1 MDLKRVGKY
10 DILDKLGEGGF
21 GAVYLAHH
29 TKLQKQVALKILHPQ
44 VASDEMLAAYFER
57 EALALARLEHP
68 NIVRVYDYDQVDGLS
83 FIVMEYVDGTN
94 LDRILRDKKYLSAIE
109 SIPIF
114 EQLLAALG
122 YAHINGIVHR
132 DIKPSNIMITKAN
145 IVKITDFGIAKVAGS
160 TKLTRTGTGAGS
172 LLYMSPEQIRGKDID
187 NRSDLYS
194 VGVTMYQV
202 LTGRTP
208 FEADSDYEIMTGH
221 LEKTAPPPTEFR
233 SSLPQSISDVV
244 MKSLEKKPERRYQN
258 AEEMSAALHGLDLPE
273 SSDKTVVQRT
283 ASYND
288 RTVRTAP
295 PEHPVPPV
303 SPPTSESTHPGGKGK
318 LVGILAVVVLIA
330 VAAIYY
336 LMQPSAETPT
346 QAATFS
352 DSLSTAFDLY
362 EKKLFPEAAELFAS
376 LRQSG
381 SASIGQRLE
390 MRQFQAASKL
400 MDQQISAASEILKE
414 LYSESPGTEFAD
426 NRFPPALVKM
436 WDGLK
441 QTPLPTGGFDLT
453 LTNYQQFAPVTVEF
467 EGKKVPYSGSAFSK
481 KNLAPGEYIVRIEG
495 NGLKPLAQSFNVADV
510 VVTKSL
516 TLTAA
521 VSAAVGS
528 VVVVVENHKIFE
540 PVTVVF
546 DGKSVQ
552 YGGQPVTFSDVAKG
566 SYEVGIVTDVGRL
579 TEVVNVDGTEV
590 RKVFEPVN
598 KDFKLTIAS
607 LVENNPNEVVA
618 AQVYI
623 DNEKIVDGETPFP
636 IRLMQGT
643 HKIWIEH
650 PDYRTVDKP
659 KFINLRGDE
668 LVELRLRKK

>member
-21 GAVYLAHH
+21 GAVYLAQH

-83 FIVMEYVDGTN
+83 FIVMEFVDGTN
-94 LDRILRDKKYLSAIE
+94 LDRILRDKKFLSAAE

-114 EQLLAALG
+114 DQLLAALG
-122 YAHINGIVHR
+122 YAHQNGIVHR

-145 IVKITDFGIAKVAGS
+145 IVKITDFGIAKVTGS
-160 TKLTRTGTGAGS
+160 AKLTRTGTGAGS

-221 LEKTAPPPTEFR
+221 LERAAPPPSEFR
-233 SSLPQSISDVV
+233 SSLPKSVEQVV
-244 MKSLEKKPERRYQN
+244 LKSLEKKPELRYQD
-258 AEEMSAALHGLDLPE
+258 AEEMASALRGLHLPE
-273 SSDKTVVQRT
+273 YSDRTVQT
-283 ASYND
+283 ATPYSE

-295 PEHPVPPV
+295 PEPPR
-303 SPPTSESTHPGGKGK
+303 SAPTTESSRLAGKGK
-318 LVGILAVVVLIA
+318 LIGILGAVVVIA
-330 VAAIYY
+330 LVAVYF
-336 LMQPSAETPT
+336 LMQPGGETPK
-346 QAATFS
+346 QAATFA
-352 DSLSTAFDLY
+352 DSLATAFDDY
-362 EKKLFPEAAELFAS
+362 DQKQFPEAAALFTL
-376 LRQSG
+376 LRDSKSVTPEQ
-381 SASIGQRLE
+381 ILE
-390 MRQFQAASKL
+390 IRQFEAASKL
-400 MDQQISAASEILKE
+400 MDQQISAATDLLKALYVEHPDIE
-414 LYSESPGTEFAD
+414 LSD
-426 NRFPPALVKM
+426 NRLPPALSKI
-436 WDGLK
+436 WEGLK
-441 QTPLPTGGFDLT
+441 QSPVPSGGFELV
-453 LTNYQQFAPVTVEF
+453 LANYQPFAPVIVEF
-467 EGKKVPYSGSAFSK
+467 QDRKETYGGSAFTR
-481 KNLAPGEYIVRIEG
+481 KNLAPGEYVIRVEG
-495 NGLKPLAQSFNVADV
+495 NGMQPVRETIKVADGV
-510 VVTKSL
+510 VSKTL
-516 TLTAA
+516 TLTQVTVAA
-521 VSAAVGS
+521 SGRI
-528 VVVVVENHKIFE
+528 VVVVENYKIFE
-540 PVTVVF
+540 PVAVVF

-552 YGGQPVTFSDVAKG
+552 YDGQPVTFSEVAKG
-566 SYEVGIVTDVGRL
+566 GHEIGIITDVGRL
-579 TEVVNVDGTEV
+579 TDIVNVDGNEV

-598 KDFKLTIAS
+598 KESKLTVAS

-636 IRLMQGT
+636 VKLLNGP
-643 HKIWIEH
+643 HKIWIDH

-659 KFINLRGDE
+659 KFVNLRGDE

>member
-94 LDRILRDKKYLSAIE
+94 LDRILRDKKYLSAVE

-122 YAHINGIVHR
+122 YAHVNGIVHR
-132 DIKPSNIMITKAN
+132 DIKPSNIMITRAN
-145 IVKITDFGIAKVAGS
+145 IVKITDFGIAKVTGS
-160 TKLTRTGTGAGS
+160 AKLTRTGTGAGS

-208 FEADSDYEIMTGH
+208 FEADSDYDIMTGH
-221 LEKTAPPPTEFR
+221 LEKTPPPPTEFR
-233 SSLPQSISDVV
+233 SSLPQSVSDVV
-244 MKSLEKKPERRYQN
+244 MKSLEKKPERRFQN
-258 AEEMSAALHGLDLPE
+258 AEEMSGALHGLDLPE
-273 SSDKTVVQRT
+273 SSDKTVVQRS
-283 ASYND
+283 APYSE

-295 PEHPVPPV
+295 PEMPH
-303 SPPTSESTHPGGKGK
+303 SQPTAESVRPAGKGK
-318 LVGILAVVVLIA
+318 MIGILAVVILVA
-330 VAAIYY
+330 VAALYF
-336 LMQPSAETPT
+336 LMQPSEKTPT
-346 QAATFS
+346 HAANFA

-362 EKKLFPEAAELFAS
+362 EKKLYPEAAVLFAS
-376 LRQSG
+376 LRGSN
-381 SASIGQRLE
+381 SASVGQKLE
-390 MRQFQAASKL
+390 IRQFQAASKL
-400 MDQQISAASEILKE
+400 MDQQISAASEVLKE
-414 LYSESPGTEFAD
+414 LYAEDPGTEFAD
-426 NRFPPALVKM
+426 HRFPPALIKM

-441 QTPLPTGGFDLT
+441 QAPLPTGGFELT
-453 LTNYQQFAPVTVEF
+453 LINYQQFAPVTIEF
-467 EGKKVPYSGSAFSK
+467 EGRKEPYTGSTFAK
-481 KNLAPGEYIVRIEG
+481 RNLAPGEYIVRIEG
-495 NGLKPLAQSFNVADV
+495 NGLKTMAQSLKVADV

-521 VSAAVGS
+521 VSVAPGS
-528 VVVVVENHKIFE
+528 VLVIVENHKIFE

-546 DGKSVQ
+546 DGKNVQ

-579 TEVVNVDGTEV
+579 TEVVNVDGNEV

-650 PDYRTVDKP
+650 PDYRTIDKP

-668 LVELRLRKK
+668 LIELRLRKK

>member
-1 MDLKRVGKY
+1 MDLKRIGKY

-44 VASDEMLAAYFER
+44 VASDETLAAYFER

-94 LDRILRDKKYLSAIE
+94 LDRILRDRKYLTVAE

-122 YAHINGIVHR
+122 YAHVNGIVHR

-145 IVKITDFGIAKVAGS
+145 RVKITDFGIAKVAGS
-160 TKLTRTGTGAGS
+160 AKLTRTGTGAGS

-194 VGVTMYQV
+194 VGVTIYQV

-221 LEKTAPPPTEFR
+221 LEKTPPPPTQFL
-233 SSLPQSISDVV
+233 SSLPQSVSQVI
-244 MKSLEKKPERRYQN
+244 MKSLEKKPEHRYQN
-258 AEEMSAALHGLDLPE
+258 AEEMSNALRALHLSE
-273 SSDKTVVQRT
+273 SPDRTVVQAAT
-283 ASYND
+283 PYND

-295 PEHPVPPV
+295 PE
-303 SPPTSESTHPGGKGK
+303 SPPLQPSAESSRPKGRGKII
-318 LVGILAVVVLIA
+318 GILAAVIVIA
-330 VAAIYY
+330 VAAVYF
-336 LMQPSAETPT
+336 LMQPSQQPPVK
-346 QAATFS
+346 AATFA
-352 DSLSTAFDLY
+352 DSLSTAFGLY
-362 EKKLFPEAAELFAS
+362 EKKLFPEAAGLF
-376 LRQSG
+376 SG
-381 SASIGQRLE
+381 LYESNSASVAQKFEI
-390 MRQFQAASKL
+390 RQFQAASKL
-400 MDQQISAASEILKE
+400 MDQQISAATDLLRQ
-414 LYSESPGTEFAD
+414 LYAD
-426 NRFPPALVKM
+426 NPGAQLTDKRLPPALVKI

-441 QTPLPTGGFDLT
+441 QMPLPTGGIALT
-453 LTNYQQFAPVTVEF
+453 LANYQQFAPVIVEF
-467 EGKKVPYSGSAFSK
+467 EGRKEPYTGSAFTK
-481 KNLAPGEYIVRIEG
+481 KNLPPGNYTIHVEG
-495 NGLKPLAQSFNVADV
+495 AGMKPLTQNLQVSDV
-510 VVTKSL
+510 IVSKTL
-516 TLTAA
+516 TLTA
-521 VSAAVGS
+521 VAAAATGS
-528 VVVVVENHKIFE
+528 IVVTVENYKIFE
-540 PVTVVF
+540 PVTVIF

-552 YGGQPVTFSDVAKG
+552 YDGQPVTFSELAKG
-566 SYEVGIVTDVGRL
+566 NYEVGIATDVGRL
-579 TEVVNVDGTEV
+579 TDIVNVDGNEA

-598 KDFKLTIAS
+598 KESKLTIAS

-636 IRLMQGT
+636 VRLMQGS

-650 PDYRTVDKP
+650 PDYRTIDKP

>member
-21 GAVYLAHH
+21 GAVYLAQH

-83 FIVMEYVDGTN
+83 FIVMEFVDGTN
-94 LDRILRDKKYLSAIE
+94 LDRILRDKKFLSAAE

-114 EQLLAALG
+114 DQLLAALG
-122 YAHINGIVHR
+122 YAHQNGIVHR

-145 IVKITDFGIAKVAGS
+145 IVKITDFGIAKVTGS
-160 TKLTRTGTGAGS
+160 AKLTRTGTGAGS

-221 LEKTAPPPTEFR
+221 LERAAPPPSEFR
-233 SSLPQSISDVV
+233 SSLPKSVEQVV
-244 MKSLEKKPERRYQN
+244 LKSLEKKPELRYQD
-258 AEEMSAALHGLDLPE
+258 AEEMASALRGLHLPE
-273 SSDKTVVQRT
+273 YSDRTVQT
-283 ASYND
+283 ATPYSE

-295 PEHPVPPV
+295 PEPPR
-303 SPPTSESTHPGGKGK
+303 SAPTTESSRLAGKGK
-318 LVGILAVVVLIA
+318 LIGILGAVVVIA
-330 VAAIYY
+330 LVAVYF
-336 LMQPSAETPT
+336 LMQPGGETPK
-346 QAATFS
+346 QAATFA
-352 DSLSTAFDLY
+352 DSLATAFDDY
-362 EKKLFPEAAELFAS
+362 DQNQFPEAAALFTL
-376 LRQSG
+376 LRDSKSVTPEQ
-381 SASIGQRLE
+381 ILE
-390 MRQFQAASKL
+390 IRQFEAASKL
-400 MDQQISAASEILKE
+400 MDQQISAATDLLKALYVEHPDIE
-414 LYSESPGTEFAD
+414 LSD
-426 NRFPPALVKM
+426 NRLPPALSKI
-436 WDGLK
+436 WEGLK
-441 QTPLPTGGFDLT
+441 QSPVPSGGFELV
-453 LTNYQQFAPVTVEF
+453 LANYQPFAPVIVEF
-467 EGKKVPYSGSAFSK
+467 QDRKETYGGSAFTR
-481 KNLAPGEYIVRIEG
+481 KNLAPGEYVIRVEG
-495 NGLKPLAQSFNVADV
+495 NGMQPVRETIKVADGV
-510 VVTKSL
+510 VSKTL
-516 TLTAA
+516 TLTQVTVAA
-521 VSAAVGS
+521 SGRI
-528 VVVVVENHKIFE
+528 VVVVENYKIFE
-540 PVTVVF
+540 PVAVVF

-552 YGGQPVTFSDVAKG
+552 YDGQPVTFSEVAKG
-566 SYEVGIVTDVGRL
+566 GHEIGIITDVGRL
-579 TEVVNVDGTEV
+579 TDIVNVDGNEV

-598 KDFKLTIAS
+598 KESKLTVAS

-636 IRLMQGT
+636 VKLLNGP
-643 HKIWIEH
+643 HKIWIDH

-659 KFINLRGDE
+659 KFVNLRGDE

>member
-44 VASDEMLAAYFER
+44 VASDEVLAAYFER

-83 FIVMEYVDGTN
+83 FIVMEFVDGTN
-94 LDRILRDKKYLSAIE
+94 LDRILRDKKYLSPGEAV
-109 SIPIF
+109 PIF

-122 YAHINGIVHR
+122 YAHVNGIVHR
-132 DIKPSNIMITKAN
+132 DIKPSNIMITKSN

-160 TKLTRTGTGAGS
+160 AKLTRTGTGAGS

-202 LTGRTP
+202 VTGRTP

-221 LEKTAPPPTEFR
+221 LEHTPPPPTEFR
-233 SSLPQSISDVV
+233 SSLPQAVSQVI

-258 AEEMSAALHGLDLPE
+258 AEEMSSALHGLQLPE
-273 SSDKTVVQRT
+273 SSDKTVVQLATPYSERT
-283 ASYND
+283 I
-288 RTVRTAP
+288 RTAP
-295 PEHPVPPV
+295 PEPPH
-303 SPPTSESTHPGGKGK
+303 SPPTAESRRPSSGKGK
-318 LVGILAVVVLIA
+318 LIGILATVIIVA
-330 VAAIYY
+330 VAAVYF
-336 LMQPSAETPT
+336 LMQPSEQQPVKV
-346 QAATFS
+346 ATFA
-352 DSLSTAFDLY
+352 DSLATAFDLY
-362 EKKLFPEAAELFAS
+362 EKKLFPEAAELFAALQGS
-376 LRQSG
+376 N
-381 SASIGQRLE
+381 SASAGQKLE
-390 MRQFQAASKL
+390 IRQFQAASKL
-400 MDQQISAASEILKE
+400 MDQQISTATELLKQ
-414 LYSESPGTEFAD
+414 LYSDDPGAELVD
-426 NRFPPALVKM
+426 RRLPPALVKI
-436 WDGLK
+436 WEGLQ
-441 QTPLPTGGFDLT
+441 QTPLPTGGFELT
-453 LTNYQQFAPVTVEF
+453 LANYQQFAPVIVEF
-467 EGKKVPYSGSAFSK
+467 EGRKEPYTGSAFTR
-481 KNLAPGEYIVRIEG
+481 KNLSPGDYIVRVEG
-495 NGLKPLAQSFNVADV
+495 TGMKPVSQSVQVADV
-510 VVTKSL
+510 VVSK
-516 TLTAA
+516 TLTMTAA
-521 VSAAVGS
+521 TAAATGRI
-528 VVVVVENHKIFE
+528 VVVVENYKIFE

-552 YGGQPVTFSDVAKG
+552 YDGQPVTFSEIAKG
-566 SYEVGIVTDVGRL
+566 SYEVGIITDVGRL
-579 TEVVNVDGTEV
+579 TDVVNVDGNET

-598 KDFKLTIAS
+598 KESKLTIAS

-636 IRLMQGT
+636 VRLMQGP
-643 HKIWIEH
+643 HKIWIDH
-650 PDYRTVDKP
+650 PDYRTIDKP

>member
-68 NIVRVYDYDQVDGLS
+68 NIVRVYDYDQIDGLS
-83 FIVMEYVDGTN
+83 FIVMEFVDGTN
-94 LDRILRDKKYLSAIE
+94 LDRILRDKKYLSAAE
-109 SIPIF
+109 AIPIF

-122 YAHINGIVHR
+122 YAHVNGIVHR
-132 DIKPSNIMITKAN
+132 DIKPSNIMITKSN

-160 TKLTRTGTGAGS
+160 AKLTRTGTGAGS

-221 LEKTAPPPTEFR
+221 LEHTPPPPTEFR
-233 SSLPQSISDVV
+233 SSLPQSVSQII

-258 AEEMSAALHGLDLPE
+258 AEEMSSALHGLQLPE
-273 SSDKTVVQRT
+273 SSDKTVVQLATPYSERT
-283 ASYND
+283 I
-288 RTVRTAP
+288 RTAP
-295 PEHPVPPV
+295 PEPPH
-303 SPPTSESTHPGGKGK
+303 SPPTAESSRPSTGKGK
-318 LVGILAVVVLIA
+318 LIGILSAVIVIA
-330 VAAIYY
+330 VAAVYF
-336 LMQPSAETPT
+336 LMQPSEQPPVK
-346 QAATFS
+346 AATFA

-362 EKKLFPEAAELFAS
+362 EKKLFPEAAELFATLQGS
-376 LRQSG
+376 N
-381 SASIGQRLE
+381 SASVGQKLE
-390 MRQFQAASKL
+390 IRQFQAASKL
-400 MDQQISAASEILKE
+400 MDQQISTATDLLKQ
-414 LYSESPGTEFAD
+414 LYTEDPGAQLAD
-426 NRFPPALVKM
+426 RRLPPALVKI
-436 WDGLK
+436 WEGLK
-441 QTPLPTGGFDLT
+441 QTPLPTGGFELT
-453 LTNYQQFAPVTVEF
+453 LANYQQFAPVTVEF
-467 EGKKVPYSGSAFSK
+467 DGRKEPYTGSAFTK
-481 KNLAPGEYIVRIEG
+481 KNLAPGDYIVRVEG
-495 NGLKPLAQSFNVADV
+495 TGMKPVAQSLQVSDV
-510 VVTKSL
+510 VVNKTL
-516 TLTAA
+516 TLTVATAA
-521 VSAAVGS
+521 ATGRI
-528 VVVVVENHKIFE
+528 VVVVENYKIFE

-552 YGGQPVTFSDVAKG
+552 YDGQPVTFSDVAKG
-566 SYEVGIVTDVGRL
+566 NYEVGIITDVGRL
-579 TEVVNVDGTEV
+579 TDVVNVDGNEA
-590 RKVFEPVN
+590 RKVFEPIN
-598 KDFKLTIAS
+598 KESKLTVAS

-636 IRLMQGT
+636 VRLMQGS

-650 PDYRTVDKP
+650 PDYRTIDKP